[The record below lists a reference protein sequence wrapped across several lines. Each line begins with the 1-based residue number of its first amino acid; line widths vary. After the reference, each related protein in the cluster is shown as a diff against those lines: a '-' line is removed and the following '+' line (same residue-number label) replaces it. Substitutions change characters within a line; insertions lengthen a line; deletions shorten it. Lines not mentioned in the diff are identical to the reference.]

1 MEKKVRVHIAFKFCL
16 CFVTCPM
23 PAGGSKYCRI
33 LRIKRYRL
41 QQRLC
46 PLSVFSFC
54 SCLHFFAERVRE
66 HLKSPSILMAYKFIL
81 LFKVIGLKKKIFG
94 RAFDTSINT
103 ALAQELK
110 NRLNIFYSC
119 ILTVPQYAKMV
130 KKFCQ
135 YIANISLNEGLH

>member
-81 LFKVIGLKKKIFG
+81 LFKVIGLKKKFLEGLLTHQSTPLLLKSWKIGLIYFI
-94 RAFDTSINT
+94 AASSQSHSM
-103 ALAQELK
+103 LKWLK
-110 NRLNIFYSC
+110 NS
-119 ILTVPQYAKMV
+119 
-130 KKFCQ
+130 
-135 YIANISLNEGLH
+135 ANT

>member
-1 MEKKVRVHIAFKFCL
+1 MIFYSPFKKLNGKESEYIPIYIAFKFCL
-16 CFVTCPM
+16 CLQPVRCP
-23 PAGGSKYCRI
+23 PASSNKYCRI

-81 LFKVIGLKKKIFG
+81 LFKVIGLKKKF
-94 RAFDTSINT
+94 
-103 ALAQELK
+103 L
-110 NRLNIFYSC
+110 
-119 ILTVPQYAKMV
+119 
-130 KKFCQ
+130 
-135 YIANISLNEGLH
+135 EGLLTHQSTPL